1 MSLDISASFRLAYQ
15 DADALMRS
23 AADSIAQGD
32 LGDYVDAF
40 QSMRMAKLKLGI
52 GVALQRQWDDML
64 GTTLN
69 LLA

>member
-23 AADSIAQGD
+23 AADSIARGD

-52 GVALQRQWDDML
+52 GVALQREWNDML